1 MASGEDFDRILDAC
15 TIAFDGRRAD
25 GRLRR
30 GEPAQR
36 SRPRLRGVAQV
47 VCKVATQYVKLVEAT
62 HQAGRLG
69 RRGED
74 RHREEHKRIIDY
86 SLIHI
91 GGRRMQFDHYT
102 ISLLFL
108 RPDAPTLAD
117 EQAAELQDAHMAHLA
132 DLHDAGY
139 LLAAGP
145 VQGAAERELRGVFIL
160 KGDLERARE
169 PNVQGP

>member
-47 VCKVATQYVKLVEAT
+47 VCQVATQYVKLVEAT

-74 RHREEHKRIIDY
+74 RHWEEYKRIIDY
-86 SLIHI
+86 SLIQV
-91 GGRRMQFDHYT
+91 RRKVDA
-102 ISLLFL
+102 I
-108 RPDAPTLAD
+108 RP
-117 EQAAELQDAHMAHLA
+117 
-132 DLHDAGY
+132 LHD
-139 LLAAGP
+139 LAA
-145 VQGAAERELRGVFIL
+145 VASARRSELDR
-160 KGDLERARE
+160 RARGRTSGR
-169 PNVQGP
+169 PYGTSGRS